1 MTDNRLT
8 LLNKWA
14 QDICNAAQVGALD
27 NGKAITIHS
36 VETVRGP
43 RAGALEIHAGMDTGR
58 LLAVLSRGDFS
69 LHRQFVPWHFGGEP
83 SVYLTSRYVR
93 LEAAWPD
100 DLAEKNITLESIG
113 QYPKGGG
120 RWIAGKN
127 EVGAT
132 VTLGVSDTVPHYLF
146 GGWTGSGKTWALRSA
161 LAQLSRDPSNR
172 LVLVDG
178 KFGDGLGC
186 LGHLPG
192 LAGPVAID
200 TESARGALSWAVR
213 ELRRRYEQ
221 HDRRGRVI
229 VCIDEIQEFTGRS
242 GDALVTEF
250 VRKLATQGRGAGVY
264 LFVGTQH
271 PVGDVFSD
279 STIRRNLPG
288 RVALRTENA
297 KASEVVIGGAT
308 PRADR
313 LLGAGD
319 SYIVTPSATRRAQ
332 LAYIPPA
339 DLEKMNTSQ
348 PTMTTWPEPDPE
360 AAGSLPAEDA
370 ARWEYSGPELAVSLV
385 NAHEGKGRPA
395 LIKALEAAQMG
406 RPGKERAVRL
416 LGLGRDA
423 YEWLTDNGYWLAGC
437 QEDTHAIAGYVA
449 QNGCVVSAPNY
460 QPASQGEGSFE

>member
-1 MTDNRLT
+1 MKDNRLT
-8 LLNKWA
+8 LLDRWA
-14 QDICNAAQVGALD
+14 QDICNAAQAGALD

-43 RAGALEIHAGMDTGR
+43 RAGALELHCGLDTGR
-58 LLAVLSRGDFS
+58 LLAVLSRGDFA

-113 QYPKGGG
+113 QHPKDGG

-132 VTLGVSDTVPHYLF
+132 VTLGVSSTIPHYLF

-186 LGHLPG
+186 LGHLQG
-192 LAGPVAID
+192 LVGPVACD
-200 TESARGALSWAVR
+200 VESARGALSWAVR
-213 ELRRRYEQ
+213 EMRRRYEQ
-221 HDRRGRVI
+221 NDKSGRVI
-229 VCIDEIQEFTGRS
+229 VCIDEIQEFTGKS
-242 GDALVTEF
+242 GDALITEF
-250 VRKLATQGRGAGVY
+250 VRKLATQGRGAAVY

-271 PVGDVFSD
+271 PVGDVFTD

-319 SYIVTPSATRRAQ
+319 SYIVTPNATRRAQ

-339 DLEKMNTSQ
+339 DLEKMNASQ
-348 PTMTTWPEPDPE
+348 PTLSEWPDVDPE
-360 AAGSLPAEDA
+360 AAGTLPTEDT
-370 ARWEYSGPELAVSLV
+370 ARWEYTGPELAVSLV

-395 LIKALEAAQMG
+395 LIKALESFGLG
-406 RPGKERAVRL
+406 RPGNVRAARL
-416 LGLGRDA
+416 LDLGREANGWMNDHG
-423 YEWLTDNGYWLAGC
+423 WTLTDDCLPAYQTG
-437 QEDTHAIAGYVA
+437 THTTEPIDAD
-449 QNGCVVSAPNY
+449 
-460 QPASQGEGSFE
+460 FEVR

>member
-1 MTDNRLT
+1 MSDNRST
-8 LLNKWA
+8 LLDKWA
-14 QDICNAAQVGALD
+14 RDICNAAQVGALD

-43 RAGALEIHAGMDTGR
+43 RAGALEVHAGMDTGR
-58 LLAVLSRGDFS
+58 LLAVLSRGDFA
-69 LHRQFVPWHFGGEP
+69 LHRQFVPWHFEGEP

-100 DLAEKNITLESIG
+100 DLAEKNITLASIG
-113 QYPKGGG
+113 QHPKDGG
-120 RWIAGKN
+120 RWIAGKT
-127 EVGAT
+127 ELGAT
-132 VTLGVSDTVPHYLF
+132 VTLAVSSMIPHYLF

-161 LAQLSRDPSNR
+161 LAQLAQDPSNR

-186 LGHLPG
+186 LEHLPG
-192 LAGPVAID
+192 LVGPVACD
-200 TESARGALSWAVR
+200 VDSARGALSWAVR
-213 ELRRRYEQ
+213 EMRRRYEQ
-221 HDRRGRVI
+221 HDMTGRVI
-229 VCIDEIQEFTGRS
+229 VCIDEIQEFTGKS

-250 VRKLATQGRGAGVY
+250 VRKLATQGRGAAVY

-319 SYIVTPSATRRAQ
+319 SFIVTPSATRRAQ

-348 PTMTTWPEPDPE
+348 PAMSEWPEVDAE
-360 AAGSLPAEDA
+360 AAGTLSEDTP
-370 ARWEYSGPELAVSLV
+370 RWEYSGAELAVSLV

-395 LIKALEAAQMG
+395 LIKMLESFGLG

-416 LGLGRDA
+416 MGLGRDA
-423 YEWLTDNGYWLAGC
+423 HDWLTNNGYWLAGW
-437 QEDTHAIAGYVA
+437 QDDTHPVAGYVA
-449 QNGCVVSAPNY
+449 QNGRVVSVPGN
-460 QPASQGEGSFE
+460 QPASQSKGDDDV